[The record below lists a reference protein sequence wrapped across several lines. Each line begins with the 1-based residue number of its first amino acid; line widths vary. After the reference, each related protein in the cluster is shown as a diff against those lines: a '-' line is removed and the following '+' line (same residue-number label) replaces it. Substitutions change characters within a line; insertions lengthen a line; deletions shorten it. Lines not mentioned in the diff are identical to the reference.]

1 MNIFCHFWV
10 CMAVTLLISWVD
22 ALTSIFAF
30 CALFSFAYLQDMA
43 CFLFVF
49 YLALPQTCQKL
60 WDEFLGRPV
69 ARYGLENALTWKLRQ
84 QRHFWYAELP
94 QMVQDVI
101 SLNFSAFVG
110 NAGGRVPSVFDV
122 GRSHYAFSNYSASS
136 RKDLASGVSVSVV
149 ASSSQREFELL
160 SKDNTAL
167 GKVDG
172 ENNSQVDNEQ
182 SSTSSSSRKVI
193 REDTRAS
200 TESAISPDSV
210 KRILRQRN
218 CWDENPVKVAQPDLQ
233 ESKEQQQNPSR
244 PTHHKVHAISSRPAI
259 TQIVEAIIKSAVA
272 KREAELY
279 RQYQLSVARE
289 TEQVAE
295 AHQQFSGDGFEK

>member
-1 MNIFCHFWV
+1 
-10 CMAVTLLISWVD
+10 
-22 ALTSIFAF
+22 
-30 CALFSFAYLQDMA
+30 
-43 CFLFVF
+43 
-49 YLALPQTCQKL
+49 
-60 WDEFLGRPV
+60 
-69 ARYGLENALTWKLRQ
+69 
-84 QRHFWYAELP
+84 

-149 ASSSQREFELL
+149 ASSSQREFELR
-160 SKDNTAL
+160 SKDNTA

-172 ENNSQVDNEQ
+172 EYNSQVDNEQ

-218 CWDENPVKVAQPDLQ
+218 CWDENPVKVAKPDLE

-244 PTHHKVHAISSRPAI
+244 PTQHKVHAIGSRPAI
-259 TQIVEAIIKSAVA
+259 TQIVEAIIMSAVA
-272 KREAELY
+272 KSGAELY